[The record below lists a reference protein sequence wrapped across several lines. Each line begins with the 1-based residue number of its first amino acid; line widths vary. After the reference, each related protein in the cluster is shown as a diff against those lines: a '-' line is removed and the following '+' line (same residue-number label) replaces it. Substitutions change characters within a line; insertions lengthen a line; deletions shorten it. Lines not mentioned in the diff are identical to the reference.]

1 DAQQMMKP
9 LAIVIPWFG
18 AELKGGAEQQAFQFA
33 TRLAARG
40 ASVEV
45 LTTCCRSFQD
55 DWATNHL
62 PHGATEEHGLVVRRF
77 PVGPRDREAF
87 DRVNAKLL
95 ALTPSDLRAGV
106 SLVSEQ
112 DAEIFLTQNI
122 NSPAL
127 LEHLRARGDDY
138 HAFIFIPYMFAPT
151 TEGLPLVAA
160 RAFLQPCLHDE
171 PVAYFPAVENLF
183 QRARLVLFNSDGERE
198 LAARLYGGAAIF
210 PQSVVVGE
218 GIEPSAFTT
227 DAGRQRLAGALP
239 SELRAGAPF
248 VLYLGR
254 RDETKNTGL
263 LVRAFRRF
271 KERATTKHAKRLKLV
286 LAGAGARSYDER
298 ARDIHDLGPVS
309 EETKAALLVACRA
322 LFQPSRNESF
332 SRVLMEAWS
341 YGARPV
347 AAHRECLATSIAVER
362 AGGGWLAASE
372 EEWAQTFAHVAAL
385 PETELQRLGARGRRY
400 ADEHAD
406 WNKVITRYEE
416 LLNFHAPASDGTA
429 LETSTKTFAPETSNT
444 SFAPETPTKT
454 FAAQTSISTTS
465 FARQTPNGSFAA
477 VHQLLPDI
485 VYGDAISNQAINI
498 RDYLRSRGYASEIF
512 VGRRDERMA
521 GEAHLFAPAL
531 VESGDALIYHHSI
544 GSKLT
549 AFAVAHAGAKCLVY
563 HNITP
568 AEYYAPYRP
577 GFAWMLE
584 TGRAHLP
591 RLAPHFDCSVGDSSF
606 NAAELAAC
614 GFESPG
620 VLPIICDPAKWKLRA
635 DTGVLERLQDGRVNL
650 LFVGRIAPNK
660 KQDELV
666 RAFALYREADAHSRL
681 VIAGEGRASDPFYAR
696 LLEDISARG
705 LGAHVVV
712 TGQITDAELL
722 AYYRTAHLYWSLSEH
737 EGFGVPLVEAMWFDV
752 PVLAYRSAAVPETLG
767 EAGLTFDGK
776 DDLRAAARLAKLVTR
791 DDEPLR
797 RRIIAAGRA
806 RREAFTPASVHS
818 ILDEL
823 LARLESSNGRRAKEV
838 A

>member
-1 DAQQMMKP
+1 MKP

-18 AELKGGAEQQAFQFA
+18 AELKGGAEQQAFQLA

-40 ASVEV
+40 ARVEV

-55 DWATNHL
+55 DWATNHHA
-62 PHGATEEHGLVVRRF
+62 PGRVEAHGFNVRRF
-77 PVGPRDREAF
+77 PVGARDREAF

-95 ALTPSDLRAGV
+95 ALTPLDLRAGV
-106 SLVSEQ
+106 CPVSAT
-112 DAEIFLTQNI
+112 DAEIFSTQNI

-127 LEHLRARGDDY
+127 LEHLRAHGDDY
-138 HAFIFIPYMFAPT
+138 QSFIFIPYMFAPAT
-151 TEGLPLVAA
+151 SGLPLVAE
-160 RAFLQPCLHDE
+160 RAYLLPCLHDE
-171 PVAYFPAVENLF
+171 PAAYFPVVENLF
-183 QRARLVLFNSDGERE
+183 HRARLLLFNSDGEQE
-198 LAARLYGGAAIF
+198 LAARLYGGA
-210 PQSVVVGE
+210 SVFARGVVAGE
-218 GIEPSAFTT
+218 GIERVAAV
-227 DAGRQRLAGALP
+227 DNVVNRQQLMNALP
-239 SELRAGAPF
+239 AELRAGAPF

-271 KERATTKHAKRLKLV
+271 KARAADAPATQLKLV
-286 LAGAGARSYDER
+286 LAGAGAHSYDER
-298 ARDIHDLGPVS
+298 ERGILDLGLVG

-347 AAHRECLATSIAVER
+347 AAHRECLATAIAVER

-372 EEWAQTFAHVAAL
+372 DEWAQTFSRVATL
-385 PETELQRLGARGRRY
+385 PEAELALMGARGRRY

-406 WNKVITRYEE
+406 WDKVIARYEE
-416 LLNFHAPASDGTA
+416 LLDLKLLNLNADESLDAKESLDAGERA
-429 LETSTKTFAPETSNT
+429 ARVETSDRTFTA
-444 SFAPETPTKT
+444 
-454 FAAQTSISTTS
+454 I
-465 FARQTPNGSFAA
+465 
-477 VHQLLPDI
+477 HQLLPDI

-498 RDYLRSRGYASEIF
+498 RDYFRSRGYASEIF
-512 VGRRDERMA
+512 VKRRDERLA
-521 GEAHLFAPAL
+521 HEAHLFAPAL
-531 VESGDALIYHHSI
+531 IKPAEDALIYHHSI
-544 GSKLT
+544 GSELT

-591 RLAPHFDCSVGDSSF
+591 RLARQFACSVGDSAF

-614 GFESPG
+614 GFPAPG
-620 VLPIICDPAKWKLRA
+620 VLPIICDPAKWRLRA
-635 DTGVLERLQDGRVNL
+635 DARIMERLQDGLVNL

-660 KQDELV
+660 RQERLV
-666 RAFALYREADAHSRL
+666 EAFAHYRELDAHSRL
-681 VIAGEGRASDPFYAR
+681 IIAGEGRASDPFYAR
-696 LLEDISARG
+696 LLRDIAARN
-705 LGAHVVV
+705 LEAHVVL

-752 PVLAYRSAAVPETLG
+752 PVLAHKSTATPETLG
-767 EAGLTFDGK
+767 PAGVTFDSG
-776 DDLRAAARLAKLVTR
+776 DDLRAVAALAKLLTR
-791 DDEPLR
+791 DDENLR
-797 RRIIAAGRA
+797 QRTIAAGRE
-806 RREAFTPASVHS
+806 RREAFTPARVHL
-818 ILDEL
+818 ILEEL
-823 LARLESSNGRRAKEV
+823 LARMHGSPLAGRRRKEV

>member
-1 DAQQMMKP
+1 MKP

-40 ASVEV
+40 ARVEV

-62 PHGATEEHGLVVRRF
+62 PPGVTEEHGITVRRF
-77 PVGPRDREAF
+77 PVGARDREAF
-87 DRVNAKLL
+87 DQVNAKLL
-95 ALTPSDLRAGV
+95 ALAPGELRAGV
-106 SLVSEQ
+106 SPVSAAE
-112 DAEIFLTQNI
+112 AEIFNTQNI

-127 LEHLRARGDDY
+127 NEHLRAHGGVYR
-138 HAFIFIPYMFAPT
+138 ALIFIPYMFAPA
-151 TEGLPLVAA
+151 TEGLPLVA
-160 RAFLQPCLHDE
+160 RRSFLQPCLHDE
-171 PVAYFPAVENLF
+171 PAAYFAAVENLF
-183 QRARLVLFNSDGERE
+183 HRARCILFNSDGERE
-198 LAARLYGGAAIF
+198 LAARLYGGASVF
-210 PQSVVVGE
+210 PRSVVVGE
-218 GIEPSAFTT
+218 GIERVAF
-227 DAGRQRLAGALP
+227 DRQQLADALP
-239 SELRAGAPF
+239 AELRAGAPF

-254 RDETKNTGL
+254 RDETKNTDL
-263 LVRAFRRF
+263 LVRAYRRF
-271 KERATTKHAKRLKLV
+271 KERATATPESPASQLKLV
-286 LAGAGARSYDER
+286 LAGAGANSYDER
-298 ARDIHDLGPVS
+298 ERGIIDLGLVG

-332 SRVLMEAWS
+332 SRALMEAWS

-362 AGGGWLAASE
+362 ADGGWLAATE
-372 EEWAQTFAHVAAL
+372 DEWAETFARVAAL
-385 PETELQRLGARGRRY
+385 PDDELAAVGARGRRY

-406 WNKVITRYEE
+406 WDKVIARYEE
-416 LLNFHAPASDGTA
+416 LLNEDLLNEDLLILNAQDAAAPPQ
-429 LETSTKTFAPETSNT
+429 TSTN
-444 SFAPETPTKT
+444 SFAPQTPADSL
-454 FAAQTSISTTS
+454 AAQTSTRS
-465 FARQTPNGSFAA
+465 FPAQAPTKIFAA

-485 VYGDAISNQAINI
+485 APGDAISNQALNI

-512 VGRRDERMA
+512 VKRRDERRA
-521 GEAHLFAPAL
+521 HEASLFDPAL
-531 VESGDALIYHHSI
+531 VKSADALIYHHSI
-544 GSKLT
+544 GSELT
-549 AFAVAHAGAKCLVY
+549 AFAVQHAGAKCLVY

-591 RLAPHFDCSVGDSSF
+591 RLARHFDCAVGDSAF

-614 GFESPG
+614 GFPSPG
-620 VLPIICDPAKWKLRA
+620 VLPIICDPAKWNMRA
-635 DTGVLERLQDGRVNL
+635 DERVMERLQDGRVNL

-666 RAFALYREADAHSRL
+666 RAFAHYRESDARSRL
-681 VIAGEGRASDPFYAR
+681 IIAGEGRASDPFYAR
-696 LLEDISARG
+696 LLRDIAARG
-705 LGAHVVV
+705 LGEHVIV

-752 PVLAYRSAAVPETLG
+752 PVLAYKSTATPETLG
-767 EAGLTFDGK
+767 DAGVTFDSK
-776 DDLRAAARLAKLVTR
+776 DDLRAAATLAKLLTR
-791 DDEPLR
+791 DDENLR
-797 RRIIAAGRA
+797 GRTVAAGRV
-806 RREAFTPASVHS
+806 RREAFTPARVHL

-823 LARLESSNGRRAKEV
+823 LARMESLSARREEV

>member
-1 DAQQMMKP
+1 MKP

-40 ASVEV
+40 ARVEV

-62 PHGATEEHGLVVRRF
+62 PPGVTEEHRITVRRF
-77 PVGPRDREAF
+77 PVGARGREAF
-87 DRVNAKLL
+87 DEVNAKLL
-95 ALTPSDLRAGV
+95 ALAPHDLRAGV
-106 SLVSEQ
+106 SPVSAA
-112 DAEIFLTQNI
+112 DAEIFTTQNI

-127 LEHLRARGDDY
+127 IEHLRAHGEDY
-138 HAFIFIPYMFAPT
+138 RAFIFIPYMFAPT

-171 PVAYFPAVENLF
+171 PAAYFAAIENLF
-183 QRARLVLFNSDGERE
+183 HRARCLLFNSDGERE
-198 LAARLYGGAAIF
+198 LAARLYGGASIF
-210 PQSVVVGE
+210 PRSVVVSE
-218 GIEPSAFTT
+218 GIERVIFN
-227 DAGRQRLAGALP
+227 RQQLADALP
-239 SELRAGAPF
+239 AELRAGAPF

-254 RDETKNTGL
+254 RDETKNTDL
-263 LVRAFRRF
+263 LVRAYHCF
-271 KERATTKHAKRLKLV
+271 KERAAAGSPAVQLKLV

-298 ARDIHDLGPVS
+298 ERGIIDLGLVS
-309 EETKAALLVACRA
+309 EETKAALLFACRA

-332 SRVLMEAWS
+332 SRALMEAWS

-362 AGGGWLAASE
+362 AQGGWLAATE
-372 EEWAQTFAHVAAL
+372 DEWAETFARVAAL
-385 PETELQRLGARGRRY
+385 PDEELAAVGARGRRY

-406 WNKVITRYEE
+406 WDKVIARYEE
-416 LLNFHAPASDGTA
+416 LLNEDLLNLSAQDADATTQTLATQIS
-429 LETSTKTFAPETSNT
+429 
-444 SFAPETPTKT
+444 
-454 FAAQTSISTTS
+454 AAQTSAAQN
-465 FARQTPNGSFAA
+465 FPAQTHAYSLAAQTQTKRFAA

-485 VYGDAISNQAINI
+485 APGDAISNQALNI

-512 VGRRDERMA
+512 VKRRDERLA
-521 GEAHLFAPAL
+521 HEASLFDPAL
-531 VESGDALIYHHSI
+531 VKFTDALIYHHSI
-544 GSKLT
+544 GSELT
-549 AFAVAHAGAKCLVY
+549 AFAVRHAGAKCLVY

-591 RLAPHFDCSVGDSSF
+591 RLARHFDCSVGDSAF

-614 GFESPG
+614 GFPSPG
-620 VLPIICDPAKWKLRA
+620 VLPIICDPAKWNMRA
-635 DTGVLERLQDGRVNL
+635 DERVMERLQDGRVNL

-666 RAFALYREADAHSRL
+666 RAYAFYRESDARSRL
-681 VIAGEGRASDPFYAR
+681 IIAGEGRASDPFYAR
-696 LLEDISARG
+696 LVRDIAARG
-705 LGAHVVV
+705 LGEHVLI

-752 PVLAYRSAAVPETLG
+752 PVLAYRSTATPETLG
-767 EAGLTFDGK
+767 DAGATFESK
-776 DDLRAAARLAKLVTR
+776 DDLRATATLAKLLTR
-791 DDEPLR
+791 DDEDLR
-797 RRIIAAGRA
+797 GRIIAAGRV
-806 RREAFTPASVHS
+806 RREAFTPARVHS

-823 LARLESSNGRRAKEV
+823 LARLESLSARREEV

>member
-1 DAQQMMKP
+1 MKP

-18 AELKGGAEQQAFQFA
+18 AELKGGAEQQAFQIA

-40 ASVEV
+40 REVEV

-62 PHGATEEHGLVVRRF
+62 PPGLVREHGIGVRRF
-77 PVGPRDREAF
+77 PVGARDAEAF

-95 ALTPSDLRAGV
+95 ALMPRELRFGV
-106 SLVSEQ
+106 SPVS
-112 DAEIFLTQNI
+112 DAEADIFTGENI

-127 LEHLRARGDDY
+127 LEHLHARVDDY
-138 HAFIFIPYMFAPT
+138 RAFVFIPYMFAPAT
-151 TEGLPLVAA
+151 RGLPLVAE

-171 PVAYFPAVENLF
+171 PAAYLPAVEELF
-183 QRARLVLFNSDGERE
+183 RRARLVLFNSDGERE
-198 LAARLYGGAAIF
+198 LAARLYGASVF
-210 PQSVVVGE
+210 PRGLVVGE
-218 GIEPSAFTT
+218 GIERIAAPPE
-227 DAGRQRLAGALP
+227 QLAAALP
-239 SELRAGAPF
+239 SELRRDDGGAPF

-271 KERATTKHAKRLKLV
+271 KEHAPAATLKLV
-286 LAGAGARSYDER
+286 LAGAGAHSYDER
-298 ARDIHDLGPVS
+298 ERGIFDLGFVG
-309 EETKAALLVACRA
+309 EETKAALLVSCRA

-332 SRVLMEAWS
+332 SRALMEAWS
-341 YGARPV
+341 YGGRPV
-347 AAHRECLATSIAVER
+347 AAHRECLATAIAVER
-362 AGGGWLAASE
+362 AGGGWLAAGE
-372 EEWAQTFAHVAAL
+372 EEWAQLFSRVASA
-385 PETELQRLGARGRRY
+385 PDAELDAAGARGRAY
-400 ADEHAD
+400 AAEHAD
-406 WNKVITRYEE
+406 WDRVIARYEQ
-416 LLNFHAPASDGTA
+416 LLNSPDDTPHGAGEIGEEGVVPARVFD
-429 LETSTKTFAPETSNT
+429 
-444 SFAPETPTKT
+444 
-454 FAAQTSISTTS
+454 
-465 FARQTPNGSFAA
+465 FARAGFAQSSGRVEEAPPPRAAGSI
-477 VHQLLPDI
+477 HQLLPDI

-498 RDYLRSRGYASEIF
+498 RDYLRGRGYRSEIF
-512 VGRRDERMA
+512 VKRREERMR
-521 GEAHLFAPAL
+521 GEAQLFDPAL
-531 VESGDALIYHHSI
+531 VSPSDALLYHHSI
-544 GSKLT
+544 GSELT

-563 HNITP
+563 HNVTP

-577 GFAWMLE
+577 GFAWMLAE
-584 TGRAHLP
+584 GRAHLP
-591 RLAPHFDCSVGDSSF
+591 RLAARFPVSVGDSAF

-620 VLPIICDPAKWKLRA
+620 VLPIICDPAKWNLRA
-635 DTGVLERLQDGRVNL
+635 DAAVMDRLQDGRINL

-660 KQDELV
+660 KQDELLE
-666 RAFALYREADAHSRL
+666 AFAHYRQLDADSRL
-681 VIAGEGRASDPFYAR
+681 VIAGEGRPSDPYYMRLVRDIEAR
-696 LLEDISARG
+696 NLSD
-705 LGAHVVV
+705 HVIL

-767 EAGLTFDGK
+767 EAGLAFDGK
-776 DDLRAAARLAKLVTR
+776 DDLRAVARLAKLVTR

-806 RREAFTPASVHS
+806 RREAFTSASVHS

-823 LARLESSNGRRAKEV
+823 LARLESSHGRRSEEV